1 MDQKKK
7 DDEKNEDDTKQKE
20 LDKKAAELKV
30 KLVLEKKEKE
40 EQDARDNA
48 EIDTALKLRMEQVK
62 VQEEEKIAAEL
73 KA

>member
-40 EQDARDNA
+40 E
-48 EIDTALKLRMEQVK
+48 
-62 VQEEEKIAAEL
+62 
-73 KA
+73 

>member
-7 DDEKNEDDTKQKE
+7 DDENNSNEDATKQKE

-40 EQDARDNA
+40 E
-48 EIDTALKLRMEQVK
+48 
-62 VQEEEKIAAEL
+62 
-73 KA
+73 